1 VNHRFLPSPVRA
13 SRAALTL
20 LAATQFLLVLDS
32 AIVNVALPSMR
43 ADLAFTARGI
53 TWVVNAYALLFGG
66 LLLFG
71 GRLADVVGA
80 RRVFLS
86 GVSLFAA
93 ASVAGALAHTAGAL
107 VVSRALQGIGAAMTA
122 PAAMALVMVMFT
134 AGPARNRALG
144 AMGAAAGLGG
154 ASGALLGGLLTE
166 TWGWPAVLWI
176 NVPVGVLIV
185 TGAIRHLPTAAPR
198 TSPAS
203 LDLGGAVTA
212 TGAVVALVFGLIG
225 ASGTGSPPGHTV
237 VPVLAAAVLAALFV
251 RVERRAADPLL
262 PPSLLGVRGL
272 RSANVTVLFS
282 AMAMMPMW
290 FLLTVYMQAVRGYGP
305 VAAGAGVIPTV
316 VMLVVFNSL
325 AHRVIARVGLRT
337 PLVLGLLVAAAGM
350 AWTSDL
356 GPQTSF
362 VGDLLWSQLL
372 TGLGFGLAFVAGTV
386 SATSQVPLER
396 SGVAA
401 GVYNTSQQVGGAIG
415 LAVLAAVTAGAGG
428 GDPTALTANLSL
440 AFRVAAGFAAVAAV
454 MAWVSPGVASAGVGS
469 RLRAAPPP
477 SGASSGLAG
486 RRRQRTVE
494 PSRRA
499 RWSASSTISNATSR
513 SLTLLCW
520 ETRVR

>member
-1 VNHRFLPSPVRA
+1 MKHRFVPSTARPA
-13 SRAALTL
+13 RAALTL
-20 LAATQFLLVLDS
+20 LGATQFLLVLDS
-32 AIVNVALPSMR
+32 AIVNVALPSMQ
-43 ADLAFTARGI
+43 ADLGFTSRGI

-80 RRVFLS
+80 RRVFLG
-86 GVSLFAA
+86 GVSLFTA

-107 VVSRALQGIGAAMTA
+107 VAARAVQGIGAAMTA
-122 PAAMALVMVMFT
+122 PAAMALVMTMFT
-134 AGPARNRALG
+134 AGQARNRALG

-154 ASGALLGGLLTE
+154 ASGALLGGLLTQ
-166 TWGWPAVLWI
+166 TWGWPAILWI
-176 NVPVGVLIV
+176 NVPIGVLIV
-185 TGAIRHLPTAAPR
+185 ASAVRHLPTAVPPTAR
-198 TSPAS
+198 AS
-203 LDLGGAVTA
+203 LDLGGALTA
-212 TGAVVALVFGLIG
+212 TGAVVALVYGLIG
-225 ASGTGSPPGHTV
+225 ASGTGAPTGHAA
-237 VPVLAAAVLAALFV
+237 VPVLAAALLVALFV
-251 RVERRAADPLL
+251 RIERRVPDPLL

-272 RSANVTVLFS
+272 RRANLTVLFS

-290 FLLTVYMQAVRGYGP
+290 FLLTVYLQAVRGYGP
-305 VAAGAGVIPTV
+305 VAAGAGVVPTV

-356 GPQTSF
+356 GPQMSF

-372 TGLGFGLAFVAGTV
+372 TGVGFGLAFVAGTV

-415 LAVLAAVTAGAGG
+415 LAVLAAVTAGAVG

-440 AFRVAAGFAAVAAV
+440 AFRVAAGFAAVAAAT
-454 MAWVSPGVASAGVGS
+454 AWVNPRRSRPVVGG
-469 RLRAAPPP
+469 RLRA
-477 SGASSGLAG
+477 
-486 RRRQRTVE
+486 V
-494 PSRRA
+494 RA
-499 RWSASSTISNATSR
+499 RSADRHPSPA
-513 SLTLLCW
+513 
-520 ETRVR
+520 